1 VEIDDNK
8 VTNIIGYGCSR
19 GKQWGIEEATSPK
32 RVVMSVI
39 KVRKGDLPTVSVK
52 TDKRMPKE
60 RIRDV
65 MKMLARLEVE
75 APIHMGQI
83 IVKDIF
89 GLGVNIIA
97 TREVKVK
104 P

>member
-1 VEIDDNK
+1 MEIDDNK

-83 IVKDIF
+83 IAKDIF